1 MEEMQVF
8 NAPAFPYALSN
19 RKGERMERREF
30 QIRENDDYG
39 NEDVTCFTD
48 LASANEEYYKRLACA
63 QEEGVAIE
71 FELIEVLLQDRTK
84 TTHTNRI

>member
-1 MEEMQVF
+1 
-8 NAPAFPYALSN
+8 
-19 RKGERMERREF
+19 MERREF

-63 QEEGVAIE
+63 QEEGLAIE
-71 FELIEVLLQDRTK
+71 FELIEVLLQDCSK
-84 TTHTNRI
+84 NNAHKSNMSHDLTTIRPVA